1 MQDHGPS
8 SKVTLLPG
16 TRLGR
21 YEITSFVAAGGMGEV
36 YRAKDPSLNRAIA
49 IKVLPAH
56 LTGDAGR
63 RARFE
68 GEARLAAGL
77 NHAGIVTIHSVEH
90 AGDRVFIT
98 MELVKGRPLADL
110 IPHHGLAID
119 KLLAIAVPLTNAV
132 SAAHDHGITHRD
144 LKPANVIVGDDG
156 AVKVLDFGIA
166 KRHDIDAS
174 TDLAGTASLAT
185 AEGHLLGTVAYM
197 SPEQAEGKPA
207 DKRSD
212 VFSLGTMLYEMATG
226 RRPFS
231 ADTGVA
237 TLAAIVRDTPAPIAD
252 INPGAPKELDRIIR
266 RALAKDPERRQQ
278 SAKDLRN
285 ELDELRHDLES
296 ASGEIEFTRHSRGR
310 RGRLKAVATAAAAL
324 VAAVAVWALA
334 RTAVGDDPAARSPA
348 VTFEMT
354 LPEGARAIGGPVVSS
369 DGTTIAFVAGD
380 SRDIYVRRIDAL
392 TPRRL
397 PGTTGGV
404 HPFFSPDGRRL
415 AFFSNGQLRVT
426 EIEGGVPHVVCPAGD
441 ARGGTWGED
450 DVIVFAAA
458 PETALSRVPAAGGNP
473 APFTVLGPGEVSH
486 RLPHDLPGGAGVLF
500 TVVLSS
506 GASSIAV
513 QRAGAGSHSIVTER
527 GSAPR
532 FARGQMYFGN
542 DHLELSAAPFDL
554 RSLSLTGPPTARPEQ
569 VDLGVN
575 LHDFAYSIGRDG
587 TLAYR
592 SFEAPQRS
600 MEIVGRDG
608 SRSVVPGPPRGF
620 SNPQVSPDGE
630 TIAVTI
636 QGTPDWGD
644 IWLTDRQGNLRPL
657 TRDNVSRFKTWSP
670 DGRQLAVES
679 RRSGQ
684 ATVYVH
690 SVDGQIAPRQ
700 VLAQWAYPQSWWSP
714 DTLLIGL
721 YNIPGSPGLERMAWL
736 KIGADVPEPLK
747 LPIVQSAYGRVSP
760 DGRWLAYT
768 SRESGQWEMYVARH
782 PYDGRVWPVSQAGTG
797 REMVWAKSARPQL
810 YFVRDNGQL
819 MTSAPGEGETWA
831 SAPRLVAEVG
841 TFPRSPVGPGLPQYD
856 VFPDGSFVVARDV
869 DERPVARFVVTTNR

>member
-1 MQDHGPS
+1 
-8 SKVTLLPG
+8 
-16 TRLGR
+16 
-21 YEITSFVAAGGMGEV
+21 
-36 YRAKDPSLNRAIA
+36 
-49 IKVLPAH
+49 
-56 LTGDAGR
+56 
-63 RARFE
+63 
-68 GEARLAAGL
+68 
-77 NHAGIVTIHSVEH
+77 
-90 AGDRVFIT
+90 
-98 MELVKGRPLADL
+98 
-110 IPHHGLAID
+110 
-119 KLLAIAVPLTNAV
+119 
-132 SAAHDHGITHRD
+132 
-144 LKPANVIVGDDG
+144 
-156 AVKVLDFGIA
+156 
-166 KRHDIDAS
+166 
-174 TDLAGTASLAT
+174 
-185 AEGHLLGTVAYM
+185 
-197 SPEQAEGKPA
+197 
-207 DKRSD
+207 
-212 VFSLGTMLYEMATG
+212 VFSLGTVLYEMATG

-231 ADTGVA
+231 ADTAVA
-237 TLAAIVRDTPAPIAD
+237 TLAAIVRDAPAPIAD
-252 INPGAPKELDRIIR
+252 VNPGVPKELARIIR
-266 RALAKDPERRQQ
+266 RALAKDPDRRQQ

-285 ELDELRHDLES
+285 ELDELRRDLES
-296 ASGEIEFTRHSRGR
+296 DSESPFFTGDNSIRARRLQWLGSRHLEEHW
-310 RGRLKAVATAAAAL
+310 RLKAAATAVAAL
-324 VAAVAVWALA
+324 VVVIAVWAWT
-334 RTAVGDDPAARSPA
+334 RTAAGDDASTRSPA
-348 VTFEMT
+348 VTFD
-354 LPEGARAIGGPVVSS
+354 LALSEGAQAIGGPVVSN
-369 DGTTIAFVAGD
+369 DGTTIAFVARKGD

-392 TPRRL
+392 TPRPL
-397 PGTTGGV
+397 PGTTGGL

-415 AFFSNGQLRVT
+415 AFFANGQLRVT
-426 EIEGGVPHVVCPAGD
+426 EIERGVPHVLCPAGD
-441 ARGGTWGED
+441 GRGGTWGED

-473 APFTVLGPGEVSH
+473 APFTVLGPGELSH
-486 RLPHDLPGGAGVLF
+486 RFPHDLPGGAGVLF
-500 TVVLSS
+500 TVVLPS
-506 GASSIAV
+506 GASSVAV
-513 QRAGAGSHSIVTER
+513 QRAGASSHSIVTER
-527 GSAPR
+527 GFAPR

-569 VDLGVN
+569 VALGVA
-575 LHDFAYSIGRDG
+575 LHDLAYSIGRDG

-636 QGTPDWGD
+636 QVTSDWGD
-644 IWLTDRQGNLRPL
+644 IWLTDRQGNLRQI

-684 ATVYVH
+684 AAVYVH

-700 VLAQWAYPQSWWSP
+700 VLAQWAYPQSWSGL

-721 YNIPGSPGLERMAWL
+721 YNITGSPGLERMAWL
-736 KIGADVPEPLK
+736 KIGADAPEPLK

-760 DGRWLAYT
+760 DGRWVAYT
-768 SRESGQWEMYVARH
+768 NRESGQWEVYVARH

-819 MTSAPGEGETWA
+819 MTSAPEDGETWA
-831 SAPRLVAEVG
+831 SAPRLVARVG
-841 TFPRSPVGPGLPQYD
+841 AFPRSAGGPGLPQYD

>member
-1 MQDHGPS
+1 
-8 SKVTLLPG
+8 
-16 TRLGR
+16 
-21 YEITSFVAAGGMGEV
+21 MGEV
-36 YRAKDPSLNRAIA
+36 YRAKDPSLNRDIA
-49 IKVLPAH
+49 IKVLPATV
-56 LTGDAGR
+56 TGDAER

-68 GEARLAAGL
+68 HEARMAAGL

-90 AGDRVFIT
+90 DRDRVFIT
-98 MELVKGRPLADL
+98 MELVKGKPLADL
-110 IPHHGLAID
+110 IPHHGLSID
-119 KLLAIAVPLTNAV
+119 KLLAIAVPLANAV
-132 SAAHDHGITHRD
+132 SAAHDNGITHRD

-174 TDLAGTASLAT
+174 SHFASTASLAT
-185 AEGHLLGTVAYM
+185 AEGRLLGTVAYM

-207 DKRSD
+207 DKRAD

-231 ADTGVA
+231 ADTAVA
-237 TLAAIVRDTPAPIAD
+237 TLAAIVRDPPAPIAD
-252 INPGAPKELDRIIR
+252 VNPGVPKELARIIR
-266 RALAKDPERRQQ
+266 RALAKDPDRRQQ

-285 ELDELRHDLES
+285 ELDELRRDLES
-296 ASGEIEFTRHSRGR
+296 DRESPSFTGDGSIRAR
-310 RGRLKAVATAAAAL
+310 RPQSLRLIATAAAAL
-324 VAAVAVWALA
+324 VAAVAAWAWT
-334 RTAVGDDPAARSPA
+334 RTLDDNPVARSPA
-348 VTFEMT
+348 VTFD
-354 LPEGARAIGGPVVSS
+354 LALSEGAQAVGGPVVSN
-369 DGTTIAFVAGD
+369 DGTTIAFVAIKGN
-380 SRDIYVRRIDAL
+380 SRDIYVRRVDAL
-392 TPRRL
+392 TPRPL
-397 PGTTGGV
+397 PGTTGGL

-415 AFFSNGQLRVT
+415 AFFANGQLRVT

-450 DVIVFAAA
+450 DVIVFAAM

-473 APFTVLGPGEVSH
+473 APFTVLGPGESSH
-486 RLPHDLPGGAGVLF
+486 RFPHDLPGGAGVLF

-513 QRAGAGSHSIVTER
+513 QRAGASSHSIVTER
-527 GSAPR
+527 GFAPR
-532 FARGQMYFGN
+532 FAQGQMYFGN

-569 VDLGVN
+569 VNLGVN
-575 LHDFAYSIGRDG
+575 LHDFAYSVGRDG

-592 SFEAPQRS
+592 PFEAPQRS

-608 SRSVVPGPPRGF
+608 SRSVVPGPPRGL

-636 QGTPDWGD
+636 QATPDWGD
-644 IWLTDRQGNLRPL
+644 IWLIDRQGNLRPL

-684 ATVYVH
+684 GAVYVH

-700 VLAQWAYPQSWWSP
+700 VLAQWAYPQSWWRP
-714 DTLLIGL
+714 DTLLMGL

-736 KIGADVPEPLK
+736 KIGADAPEPLK

-760 DGRWLAYT
+760 DGRWVAYT
-768 SRESGQWEMYVARH
+768 NRESGQWEVYVARH

-810 YFVRDNGQL
+810 YFLRDNGQL
-819 MTSAPGEGETWA
+819 MTSAPENGETWA
-831 SAPRLVAEVG
+831 SAPRLVAGVG
-841 TFPRSPVGPGLPQYD
+841 TFPRSAVGPGLPQYD